1 MNRVNAVISI
11 VAILILSLFLCTT
24 IGFAQEYL
32 PLDLGAPTTH
42 HLSANSTSQWYAVS
56 IPSPGELAVTLH
68 CEGSLTATL
77 YLYYGTSTLSSDSS
91 GTSQT
96 RRVERKDLYSGT
108 YYVHVYRY
116 NGEGAFTI
124 EATHTP
130 TPYTQDAE
138 PNADAKDAVLIPI
151 DQTTQGLLGYLMNN
165 QVDARDW
172 YKVTTTV
179 PGSLTIDIQGEESLK
194 FSAHL
199 YDTNSTTSLYSDN
212 TGSLSSRKLV
222 RHDFLPGT
230 YYLWLYRTAGYGGYS
245 VQPVFTPQTYAND
258 QEPNDA
264 ADSAQTIKENDSVDG
279 LLGFYTSGKI
289 DFWDWYKVVTTQ
301 PGQLSITI
309 TGEETLSF
317 QGFLYDTN
325 KSSSL
330 HSDSSGT
337 RSSRFL
343 QRSDL
348 EAGTYYISLYRDGGY
363 GGYTL
368 ETEHSVQ
375 PLQKDAEPNDSI
387 QTAASLE
394 VNQLQTG
401 QLGYYV
407 NSKTDTYDYYQ
418 VELSEYTNLRI
429 LIKADDTLYHEAF
442 LYDSNGS
449 SSLHSDSSGSKSV
462 RELQRT
468 DLRPGT
474 YYIRLYRT
482 NGYGGYTITA
492 LAESHPIQPQA
503 PLAASAKEA
512 QSLSL
517 DVPQANL
524 LGFYSAGATD
534 TWSWYSFSVD
544 KEGPL
549 LVHVV
554 MEDPLRLQ
562 LRLLDQNGS
571 ATKGADESGQPLAR
585 IISLPKTEAGTYT
598 ARLYRTANSGAYSI
612 LATDRESGIMANPTA
627 YDFGDIQVE
636 STARAMTFAVINL
649 NDTPIQ
655 VQSVQLSGPDADS
668 FHVISDSLVDQTIA
682 ARGHGL
688 LQAVFAPDDVGV
700 KTATLTITAGD
711 ETLTVPLKGT
721 GYMNFPG
728 EPVELEV
735 TGPSL
740 YAWTDKPDLL
750 TQRTDPGHVIQPSW
764 KHARLDRHQSER

>member
-179 PGSLTIDIQGEESLK
+179 PGSLTIDVQGEESLK
-194 FSAHL
+194 FQAHL

-289 DFWDWYKVVTTQ
+289 DC
-301 PGQLSITI
+301 
-309 TGEETLSF
+309 
-317 QGFLYDTN
+317 
-325 KSSSL
+325 
-330 HSDSSGT
+330 
-337 RSSRFL
+337 
-343 QRSDL
+343 
-348 EAGTYYISLYRDGGY
+348 
-363 GGYTL
+363 
-368 ETEHSVQ
+368 
-375 PLQKDAEPNDSI
+375 
-387 QTAASLE
+387 
-394 VNQLQTG
+394 
-401 QLGYYV
+401 LG
-407 NSKTDTYDYYQ
+407 
-418 VELSEYTNLRI
+418 L
-429 LIKADDTLYHEAF
+429 
-442 LYDSNGS
+442 
-449 SSLHSDSSGSKSV
+449 
-462 RELQRT
+462 
-468 DLRPGT
+468 
-474 YYIRLYRT
+474 
-482 NGYGGYTITA
+482 
-492 LAESHPIQPQA
+492 
-503 PLAASAKEA
+503 
-512 QSLSL
+512 
-517 DVPQANL
+517 
-524 LGFYSAGATD
+524 
-534 TWSWYSFSVD
+534 
-544 KEGPL
+544 
-549 LVHVV
+549 
-554 MEDPLRLQ
+554 
-562 LRLLDQNGS
+562 
-571 ATKGADESGQPLAR
+571 
-585 IISLPKTEAGTYT
+585 
-598 ARLYRTANSGAYSI
+598 
-612 LATDRESGIMANPTA
+612 
-627 YDFGDIQVE
+627 
-636 STARAMTFAVINL
+636 
-649 NDTPIQ
+649 
-655 VQSVQLSGPDADS
+655 VQSRHHATGTVIHHHYRRRDTQLSG
-668 FHVISDSLVDQTIA
+668 
-682 ARGHGL
+682 L
-688 LQAVFAPDDVGV
+688 L
-700 KTATLTITAGD
+700 I
-711 ETLTVPLKGT
+711 
-721 GYMNFPG
+721 
-728 EPVELEV
+728 
-735 TGPSL
+735 
-740 YAWTDKPDLL
+740 
-750 TQRTDPGHVIQPSW
+750 
-764 KHARLDRHQSER
+764 RHK